1 MSSRSRYKKS
11 RVSRLGSNIKSPNI
25 KATKESTKSQ
35 TFKDTLK
42 LVKQVNSRIT
52 KLNQHGYASGTWA
65 SKKLNTRLQTSK
77 IGAWH
82 RGRVKVKESMSETQL
97 KAIQKASRQFLASK
111 TSTYKGINK
120 VKKNTIKSLASTLS
134 DEDRG
139 KVNSEDAEFY
149 YDMLGEDDFDYFS
162 DKIGAS
168 TLWSLIDDS
177 IEYNDSKDGWLNRLG
192 NYITL
197 NDEDVRNRAIRLYN
211 KYIGGSSSVFESRG
225 KRYQDFAKNF
235 G

>member
-11 RVSRLGSNIKSPNI
+11 RATRLGSNIKSPNI
-25 KATKESTKSQ
+25 KSTRVDTSSQ
-35 TFKDTLK
+35 TFKETLK

-52 KLNQHGYASGTWA
+52 QLNKHGYSSGTWA
-65 SKKLNTRLQTSK
+65 SKKLNARLQTSK

-82 RGRVKVKESMSETQL
+82 RGRVKVKESMSDTQL
-97 KAIQKASRQFLASK
+97 KAIQKASRQFLESK

-139 KVNSEDAEFY
+139 RVNEEDAEFY
-149 YDMLGEDDFDYFS
+149 YDMLGEDDFDYFA

-168 TLWSLIDDS
+168 TLWILIDEANENGDS
-177 IEYNDSKDGWLNRLG
+177 ESSWLDRLG
-192 NYITL
+192 RYITL
-197 NDEDVRNRAIRLYN
+197 NDEDVRNRAIRLYD
-211 KYIGGSSSVFESRG
+211 KYIS
-225 KRYQDFAKNF
+225 
-235 G
+235 

>member
-11 RVSRLGSNIKSPNI
+11 RVSRLGSNIKSPKVKN
-25 KATKESTKSQ
+25 TKIDTGSQ

-42 LVKQVNSRIT
+42 LIKQVNSRIT
-52 KLNQHGYASGTWA
+52 QLNKHGYSSGTWA

-82 RGRVKVKESMSETQL
+82 RGRVRVKESMSETQL
-97 KAIQKASRQFLASK
+97 KAIQKASRQFLESK

-139 KVNSEDAEFY
+139 KVNEEDAEFY
-149 YDMLGEDDFDYFS
+149 YDMLGEDDFDYFA

-168 TLWSLIDDS
+168 TLWALIDDA
-177 IEYNDSKDGWLNRLG
+177 ITEGDNKDNWLDRLG
-192 NYITL
+192 RYITL
-197 NDEDVRNRAIRLYN
+197 NDEDVRNRAIRLYE
-211 KYIGGSSSVFESRG
+211 KYIS
-225 KRYQDFAKNF
+225 
-235 G
+235 

>member
-11 RVSRLGSNIKSPNI
+11 RASRLVSNIKSPNI
-25 KATKESTKSQ
+25 KNNKIDTRSQ

-42 LVKQVNSRIT
+42 LVKQANARLT
-52 KLNQHGYASGTWA
+52 RLNKAGYSTGTWS
-65 SKKLNTRLQTSK
+65 SKKLNTRLQTAK

-82 RGRVKVKESMSETQL
+82 RGRIKVKESMSETQL
-97 KAIQKASRQFLASK
+97 KAIQKATKQFLNSK

-139 KVNSEDAEFY
+139 KVNEEDAEFY
-149 YDMLGEDDFDYFS
+149 YDMLGEDDFDYFA

-168 TLWSLIDDS
+168 TLWILIDEANEQGDS
-177 IEYNDSKDGWLNRLG
+177 QEGWLDRLSR
-192 NYITL
+192 YITL
-197 NDEDVRNRAIRLYN
+197 NDEDVRNRAIRLYD
-211 KYIGGSSSVFESRG
+211 KYIS
-225 KRYQDFAKNF
+225 
-235 G
+235 

>member
-11 RVSRLGSNIKSPNI
+11 RATRLGSNIKSPNI
-25 KATKESTKSQ
+25 KSTRIDTSSQ
-35 TFKDTLK
+35 TFKETLK

-52 KLNQHGYASGTWA
+52 QLSKHGYSSGTWA
-65 SKKLNTRLQTSK
+65 SKKLNARLQTSK

-82 RGRVKVKESMSETQL
+82 RGRVKVKESMSDTQL
-97 KAIQKASRQFLASK
+97 KAIQKASRQFLESK

-139 KVNSEDAEFY
+139 RVNEEDAEFY
-149 YDMLGEDDFDYFS
+149 YDMLGEDDFDYFA

-168 TLWSLIDDS
+168 TLWILIDEANEQGDS
-177 IEYNDSKDGWLNRLG
+177 ENGWLDRLG
-192 NYITL
+192 RYITL
-197 NDEDVRNRAIRLYN
+197 NDEDIRNRAIRLYD
-211 KYIGGSSSVFESRG
+211 KYIS
-225 KRYQDFAKNF
+225 
-235 G
+235 